1 MIEPH
6 LKPIQQKI
14 LGSLDDTSDIEIAS
28 YNDVYKSPLVAPEEY
43 SFKESYMAGYR
54 QLSGGPSLMRMIDN
68 SSFTEDPEYDPLADK
83 QVPEGYEWRFLNS
96 SSAEETSVRLERLE
110 QDLLDMDI
118 IQNGNLLGVGLGGLT
133 SPLTFAPL
141 GTFKIL
147 SQTSFLKRFVGSAA
161 FTTAIYAPEEFL
173 IASQSEGRTELA
185 HTLIP
190 LLGAGLI
197 GGTVGGLFGRRMS
210 KSNNFAE

>member
-141 GTFKIL
+141 GAFKIL
-147 SQTSFLKRFVGSAA
+147 RRSRSAKSGHQSKPESPSTLK
-161 FTTAIYAPEEFL
+161 E
-173 IASQSEGRTELA
+173 
-185 HTLIP
+185 
-190 LLGAGLI
+190 
-197 GGTVGGLFGRRMS
+197 S
-210 KSNNFAE
+210 KL